1 MPILKDNEDEITE
14 ENIEEN
20 KIEKQKRMLK
30 EICSRVIIPLC
41 SLLSRTY
48 TELNF
53 KDMIYDSNTKNII
66 NDILKDKKIILN
78 KNSYDSIIKIM
89 NSNDEIINNIREIYQ
104 NAPANKIHQLIAKH
118 FIPSIEEKKNNAE
131 IPTPLHLV
139 EEMLEKIPEE
149 FWKEKNKVFVPC
161 CGKGNFVMKIF
172 EKFYNGLAEKY
183 QESSKRCKII
193 ITKCL
198 YFSDITPMN
207 IFITTEILKCEIQSR
222 TGNEKEIKYSFN
234 SNVGNT
240 LQLDIKKKYN
250 IDKFDAII
258 GNPPYNDDSGNK
270 GKGHMLWDKFVEK
283 SLNEMLKEN
292 GYLLYVHPAVWRQI
306 EHPCL
311 NLIKNKQLLYL
322 EIHNVN
328 DGLKTFKCSTRYD
341 WYLLQNIK
349 NTNFTIIKEEDG
361 KINKINLKKW
371 NFIPNMMFDEIE
383 NLLATDNNTLDVNYY
398 RSDYGAD
405 KKWVSKNKNNEFKY
419 PVVYSINK
427 NNELSLRYSN
437 TNDKG
442 HFGKSKFI
450 FSNGAGFYCDKK
462 GEYGLTQWAY
472 CIYDDEKKLE
482 SIEKVFRS
490 SKFNKIK
497 ESIQL
502 DSSSYN
508 IKVMKL
514 FKKDFY
520 KAFEDNEQLSKN
532 NIIKRSISSKIVKE
546 NNNLS
551 DSENETKPK
560 IKINKSKINK
570 SKDNKSKVIK
580 T

>member
-1 MPILKDNEDEITE
+1 
-14 ENIEEN
+14 
-20 KIEKQKRMLK
+20 
-30 EICSRVIIPLC
+30 
-41 SLLSRTY
+41 
-48 TELNF
+48 
-53 KDMIYDSNTKNII
+53 
-66 NDILKDKKIILN
+66 
-78 KNSYDSIIKIM
+78 M

-131 IPTPLHLV
+131 IPTPIQLV
-139 EEMLEKIPEE
+139 EEMLDKIPKE
-149 FWKEKNKVFVPC
+149 FWKEMNKVFEPC

-172 EKFYNGLAEKY
+172 EKFFNGLSDKYPDEK
-183 QESSKRCKII
+183 KRCKKI

-207 IFITTEILKCEIQSR
+207 VFITTEILKCEIQSR
-222 TGNEKEIKYSFN
+222 TGNDKEIKYSFN

-240 LQLDIKKKYN
+240 LSLDIEKKFGV
-250 IDKFDAII
+250 DKFDAII

-292 GYLLYVHPAVWRQI
+292 GYLIYIHPAVWRQI
-306 EHPCL
+306 DHPCL
-311 NLIKNKQLLYL
+311 NLIKDKQILYL

-328 DGLKTFKCSTRYD
+328 DGIKTFKCATRYD
-341 WYLLQNIK
+341 WYVLENK
-349 NTNFTIIKEEDG
+349 ENENETIIKGEDG

-383 NLLATDNNTLDVNYY
+383 KLIAKNNKNTLDVNYY

-405 KKWVSKNKNNEFKY
+405 KKWVSKTKNNEFKY

-427 NNELSLRYSN
+427 NNELLLRYSN
-437 TNDKG
+437 TNEKG

-450 FSNGAGFYCDKK
+450 FSNGTGFYCDKK
-462 GEYGLTQWAY
+462 GDYGLTQWSY
-472 CIYDDEKKLE
+472 CIYDNEKNIDF
-482 SIEKVFRS
+482 IEKVFRNF
-490 SKFNKIK
+490 KFNKIK
-497 ESIQL
+497 DSIQL

-520 KAFEDNEQLSKN
+520 KDFCDDNIDE
-532 NIIKRSISSKIVKE
+532 SINTAK
-546 NNNLS
+546 
-551 DSENETKPK
+551 
-560 IKINKSKINK
+560 
-570 SKDNKSKVIK
+570 KVIK
-580 T
+580 QSKQKKSCKIQKETNISSDSDNNNKTKKITKIKKNKSIIDK

>member
-1 MPILKDNEDEITE
+1 
-14 ENIEEN
+14 
-20 KIEKQKRMLK
+20 
-30 EICSRVIIPLC
+30 
-41 SLLSRTY
+41 
-48 TELNF
+48 
-53 KDMIYDSNTKNII
+53 
-66 NDILKDKKIILN
+66 
-78 KNSYDSIIKIM
+78 
-89 NSNDEIINNIREIYQ
+89 
-104 NAPANKIHQLIAKH
+104 
-118 FIPSIEEKKNNAE
+118 
-131 IPTPLHLV
+131 
-139 EEMLEKIPEE
+139 
-149 FWKEKNKVFVPC
+149 
-161 CGKGNFVMKIF
+161 
-172 EKFYNGLAEKY
+172 
-183 QESSKRCKII
+183 
-193 ITKCL
+193 
-198 YFSDITPMN
+198 
-207 IFITTEILKCEIQSR
+207 
-222 TGNEKEIKYSFN
+222 
-234 SNVGNT
+234 
-240 LQLDIKKKYN
+240 
-250 IDKFDAII
+250 
-258 GNPPYNDDSGNK
+258 
-270 GKGHMLWDKFVEK
+270 MLWDKFVEK